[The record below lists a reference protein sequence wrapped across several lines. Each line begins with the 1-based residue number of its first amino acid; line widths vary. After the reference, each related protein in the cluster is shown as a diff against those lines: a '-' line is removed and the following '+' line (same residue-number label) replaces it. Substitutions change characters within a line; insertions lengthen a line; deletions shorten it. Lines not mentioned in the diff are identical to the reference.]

1 MCQVVIVYEKTA
13 TLNLRIDLEVK
24 DRVESVITLLKVPD
38 TINTDPMSAG
48 GILYKIEKGYEGM
61 KSGRT
66 QNAAEAFAKVRKN
79 YK

>member
-1 MCQVVIVYEKTA
+1 MYFDQISLTSE
-13 TLNLRIDLEVK
+13 IPF
-24 DRVESVITLLKVPD
+24 VITLLKVPD

-61 KSGRT
+61 KYGRT

>member
-1 MCQVVIVYEKTA
+1 MYFDQISLTSE
-13 TLNLRIDLEVK
+13 IPF
-24 DRVESVITLLKVPD
+24 VITLLKVPD

-48 GILYKIEKGYEGM
+48 GILYRIEKGYEGM